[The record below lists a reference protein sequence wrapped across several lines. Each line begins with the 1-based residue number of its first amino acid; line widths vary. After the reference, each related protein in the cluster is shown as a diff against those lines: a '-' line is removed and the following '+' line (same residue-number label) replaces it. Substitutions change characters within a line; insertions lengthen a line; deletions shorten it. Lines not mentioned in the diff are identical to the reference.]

1 MNNVKKNNWVAL
13 RAPERI
19 YGIKLAFL
27 FLLKLLGDVRGSE
40 FGMLIVLARQI
51 SLIIMWLA
59 LFAFRSLLPDIDRK
73 IKQSG
78 D

>member
-1 MNNVKKNNWVAL
+1 MVLNGFFIFI
-13 RAPERI
+13 ET
-19 YGIKLAFL
+19 
-27 FLLKLLGDVRGSE
+27 LGDVRGSE